1 MSSNIMPAEIQ
12 PALLRPL
19 AYRTLSKKYGLNI
32 KSDGLQE
39 LAKYIGTTYGI
50 MWKKNSAKTIS
61 FLEKFAEMWQ
71 EQERGLFI
79 DGEGVKQ
86 VVKELNETQHV
97 PKNVSFLNEPANHN
111 GKKRQPNNLDGFF
124 AKARQDRNNEH
135 DKGITNINIDEQD
148 YGSDDLPMESGSP
161 ITEKE
166 SSHLDKDISPQVS
179 PNGELEPSDDE
190 EAVIHKSIES
200 MQWTDYFKII
210 SAFDQQNFQYDT
222 KKKVYILKPKVDG
235 VICSLASAPQKQ
247 ITRYELI
254 KERILRN
261 EDFNNDQEMY
271 NPLASI
277 KNMELDL
284 QNGSSTDG
292 SVASHM
298 QITPIKNLIG
308 RNAHNFLLLGLLR
321 INSKGDWCLEDPSGS
336 ITIDIQQTI
345 PTSGTF
351 YFPGCTVLA
360 EGIYYTVGNKFYV
373 TSMTTPPSERREET
387 LKVIGDLDL
396 LGVHAS
402 SSNSYYSRIND
413 DLKLRLHYLNLEL
426 TNHKFVF
433 LGGNLFLDELKTFQA
448 LAKMLEALDDNPPIA
463 IVFNGSFSSV
473 PVYPSLSSKHN
484 SLSAEYKNNFDTLA
498 SLLSGFKN
506 LTNYT
511 ELIFVPGPND
521 PWGTMASLGSKS
533 NTWPQLPIPS
543 FFTEKMKKVSKR
555 CKFVTNP
562 FKIAYL
568 SLEMMIVRDEV
579 YERMKSQNIV
589 FPYPE
594 QIADRANREAAQ
606 RSSTQT
612 PSKHTSDS
620 DIDDENPI
628 EDLTANLQIN
638 DLIKKS
644 DQAPVKIAEARKVV
658 KTILD
663 QGHISPF
670 LPSARPINWD
680 LDHTMHMYPLPS
692 FISLCDTSANRFDVT
707 YNGCKVINPGTFFG
721 ERRKIHYTEYVPS
734 LRKAYQQELNY

>member
-1 MSSNIMPAEIQ
+1 MSSIIMPAEIQ
-12 PALLRPL
+12 PGLLRPL

-32 KSDGLQE
+32 KSDGLKE

-50 MWKKNSAKTIS
+50 MWKKNSANTIS
-61 FLEKFAEMWQ
+61 FLEKFAEMWL

-86 VVKELNETQHV
+86 IVKELNETQVV
-97 PKNVSFLNEPANHN
+97 PKSVGISNETPNN
-111 GKKRQPNNLDGFF
+111 NQKKKKSNNLDGFF
-124 AKARQDRNNEH
+124 ARAQQGQDL
-135 DKGITNINIDEQD
+135 TNPNLENTGD
-148 YGSDDLPMESGSP
+148 GSDDLPVQTGSP
-161 ITEKE
+161 ITERE
-166 SSHLDKDISPQVS
+166 PGIDHSDKDVSPQVYS
-179 PNGELEPSDDE
+179 NHEMEQSDDE
-190 EAVIHKSIES
+190 EAVIRKSIES

-210 SAFDQQNFQYDT
+210 SAFDQQNFQYDI
-222 KKKVYILKPKVDG
+222 KKKVYILKPRVDN
-235 VICSLASAPQKQ
+235 VICSPSSAPQKQ

-277 KNMELDL
+277 KNIELDL
-284 QNGSSTDG
+284 QNRNDTNG

-336 ITIDIQQTI
+336 ITIDLQQTI
-345 PTSGTF
+345 PTPGTF

-373 TSMTTPPSERREET
+373 TSMTTPPSERREKT

-396 LGVHAS
+396 LGVHAFS
-402 SSNSYYSRIND
+402 TNSYYSRIND

-433 LGGNLFLDELKTFQA
+433 LGGDLFLDELKTFRA
-448 LAKMLEALDDNPPIA
+448 LSKVLEILNENPPIA

-484 SLSAEYKNNFDTLA
+484 SLSAEYKNNFDALA
-498 SLLSGFKN
+498 SLLSEFKN

-511 ELIFVPGPND
+511 EIIFVPGPND

-543 FFTEKMKKVSKR
+543 FFSEKMKKVSKR
-555 CKFVTNP
+555 CRFVTNP
-562 FKIAYL
+562 CKIAYL
-568 SLEMMIVRDEV
+568 SLEMLIVRDEV
-579 YERMKSQNIV
+579 YERMRSQDIV

-594 QIADRANREAAQ
+594 QASERANREAA
-606 RSSTQT
+606 RVTSTQT
-612 PSKHTSDS
+612 PAKTALDS
-620 DIDDENPI
+620 DLEDDISLEY
-628 EDLTANLQIN
+628 LTAGLQIN
-638 DLIKKS
+638 NLIKTS
-644 DQAPVKIAEARKVV
+644 DQAPVKVAEARKVV
-658 KTILD
+658 KTIVD

-721 ERRKIHYTEYVPS
+721 ERMKIHYTEYIPS
-734 LRKAYQQELNY
+734 LRKAYQQEVNY